1 MAGYEHVYRTEGIVL
16 RRHDLG
22 ETDRILTLY
31 TRDRGKIRAVAKG
44 VRKPSNKKAGHVELF
59 VRADMLLAE
68 GRTLDVLTQVEMLDA
83 YTPLRH
89 DLMRASYAAHI
100 VELVDSFTEDAD
112 ESRPIYGLLRDGLT
126 WIALT
131 DDLQRTARFFELRML
146 DLGGYRPELFRCVV
160 CERAIEAVDQFYS
173 TSEGGVVCPDCAP
186 HTPRLRPLSIR
197 ALKVLRYM
205 QKNTINVVE
214 QVKISPPIQAE
225 TERLLY
231 DVLTYHLERRL
242 KSAVFLERLR
252 RENIPQSGTSDLA
265 STQHVAKDKE
275 TTD

>member
-1 MAGYEHVYRTEGIVL
+1 MPAYEHVYRTEGIVL

-22 ETDRILTLY
+22 ETDRILTVY

-44 VRKPSNKKAGHVELF
+44 VRKPSSKKAGHVELF

-68 GRTLDVLTQVEMLDA
+68 GRSLDVLTQVEMLDP
-83 YTPLRH
+83 YLPLRD

-100 VELVDSFTEDAD
+100 VELVDAFTEEAD
-112 ESRPIYGLLRDGLT
+112 ESRPIYALLRDGLT
-126 WIALT
+126 WVAHT
-131 DDLQRTARFFELRML
+131 DDLQRTARYFELRML

-160 CERAIEAVDQFYS
+160 CERALEAVDQFYS
-173 TSEGGVVCPDCAP
+173 TSEGGVVCPDCGA
-186 HTPRLRPLSIR
+186 HTPRLRSLSLK

-205 QKNTINVVE
+205 QKNSIDVVE
-214 QVKISPPIQAE
+214 QVTLSAPVQIEA
-225 TERLLY
+225 ERLLH

-252 RENIPQSGTSDLA
+252 RENTPPAPTGSP
-265 STQHVAKDKE
+265 
-275 TTD
+275 

>member
-1 MAGYEHVYRTEGIVL
+1 VPGYEHVYRTEGIVL

-44 VRKPSNKKAGHVELF
+44 VRKPSSKKAGHVELF

-68 GRTLDVLTQVEMLDA
+68 GRTLDVLTQVELLDA
-83 YTPLRH
+83 YVPLRH

-112 ESRPIYGLLRDGLT
+112 ESRPIFNLLRDGLT
-126 WIALT
+126 WIAHT
-131 DDLQRTARFFELRML
+131 SDLQRTARYFELRML
-146 DLGGYRPELFRCVV
+146 ELGGYRPELFRCVV

-173 TSEGGVVCPDCAP
+173 TSEGGVVCLDCAA
-186 HTPRLRPLSIR
+186 HTPRLRPLSLR

-205 QKNTINVVE
+205 QRNTIDVVE
-214 QVKISPPIQAE
+214 QLALGAPVQTEA
-225 TERLLY
+225 ERLLY

-252 RENIPQSGTSDLA
+252 RENIPVSGLSDPA
-265 STQHVAKDKE
+265 SVQDVVKDE
-275 TTD
+275 ESTD